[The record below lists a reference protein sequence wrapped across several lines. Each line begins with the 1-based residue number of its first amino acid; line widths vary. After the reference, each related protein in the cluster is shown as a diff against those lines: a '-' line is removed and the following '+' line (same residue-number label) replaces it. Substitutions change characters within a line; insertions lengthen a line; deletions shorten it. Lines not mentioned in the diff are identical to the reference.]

1 MAARPNTM
9 AVALRT
15 RLPTRRGRPLHM
27 QSSPAPDY
35 IVLGAGSAGCVV
47 ASRLSE
53 DSAVSVALLEAGLP
67 DRGKWDSWKIQMPA
81 ALTYNLNT
89 DKYNWDYHTSPQP
102 HLDDRTIH
110 QPRGKVLGGSSCL
123 NAMAYIRGHALDY
136 GATSAPAPLSGL
148 CIVSQSYIYIYMSL
162 CHLLARLASSRCCSV
177 WLPAERWGQEGAT
190 GWSYAT
196 CLPYFRK
203 AQRHMDGDGP
213 YTGGDGPLEVT
224 RGWYCATRSGLYT
237 MLFRRLN

>member
-1 MAARPNTM
+1 MAARPNAM

-148 CIVSQSYIYIYMSL
+148 CIVSQSYIYIYVPVP
-162 CHLLARLASSRCCSV
+162 LACTSSV
-177 WLPAERWGQEGAT
+177 
-190 GWSYAT
+190 
-196 CLPYFRK
+196 F
-203 AQRHMDGDGP
+203 
-213 YTGGDGPLEVT
+213 
-224 RGWYCATRSGLYT
+224 T
-237 MLFRRLN
+237 MLFCVVTCREMGPRRRHGLELRNLPPILPQSPAPHGRRWSVHRR